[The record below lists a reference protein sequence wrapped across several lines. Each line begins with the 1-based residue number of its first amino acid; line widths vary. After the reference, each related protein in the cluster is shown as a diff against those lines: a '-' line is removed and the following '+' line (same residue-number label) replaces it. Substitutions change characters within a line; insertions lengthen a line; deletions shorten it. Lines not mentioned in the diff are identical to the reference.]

1 MKPIYEHR
9 SYSEDIPFQA
19 GISTDFS
26 FFPHFHTD
34 IEIAFVICG
43 SMRIRMNDAQYIL
56 YEDQGIFIPPKTIHS
71 YESIDTGTK
80 TSIVVFA
87 PEALGESWDPGITTQ
102 SHIFSL
108 PAASAMESLQNF
120 SAVKKN
126 LLVLASQAHRKSLH
140 MQYVIRGRILETY
153 GLLLQ
158 LLGYERSKDDSS
170 SHNTNELQLAHTI
183 MEYIERNF
191 RQPLTL
197 SELAT
202 RFSYSYSHL
211 SRVFKQTLGVDF
223 TTYLNTTRLMY
234 ARSLLRQGNR
244 SMSDICF
251 ASGFQSVRTFNRVF
265 SLTFGLSPREYRKH
279 KAHSEQSIRA

>member
-9 SYSEDIPFQA
+9 SYADDIPFQA
-19 GISTDFS
+19 GIGTDFS

-43 SMRIRMNDAQYIL
+43 TMRIRMNDAQYVL
-56 YEDQGIFIPPKTIHS
+56 YADQGIFIPPKAIHS
-71 YESIDTGTK
+71 YEAMEAGTK
-80 TSIVVFA
+80 TSIVIFA
-87 PEALGESWDPGITTQ
+87 PDALGESGDLGITVR

-108 PAASAMESLQNF
+108 PATTAIESLPNF
-120 SAVKKN
+120 RAVKEN
-126 LLVLASQAHRKSLH
+126 LITLASPDHRKSLH

-158 LLGYERSKDDSS
+158 LLGYERSKDGSPS
-170 SHNTNELQLAHTI
+170 QGTHELQLAHAI
-183 MEYIERNF
+183 MEYIDRNF
-191 RQPLTL
+191 SQPLTL
-197 SELAT
+197 SDLAA

-234 ARSLLRQGNR
+234 ARSLLRQGSR
-244 SMSDICF
+244 TMSDICF

-279 KAHSEQSIRA
+279 KAHSEQSIRT